1 MYINPGLVQGFANFA
16 AAFARGI
23 GMAAEQKKRQQQQ
36 AAALAQMAGGD
47 PDQGAVL
54 DENGQPCAPCEAEK
68 RRLHAEAARR
78 AAQRRMG
85 R

>member
-1 MYINPGLVQGFANFA
+1 MYINPGMIKGFASFA

-36 AAALAQMAGGD
+36 AAELARMAGA
-47 PDQGAVL
+47 PDQGMIL
-54 DENGQPCAPCEAEK
+54 DESGQPCTPCEAEK
-68 RRLHAEAARR
+68 RRLQAEAARR
-78 AAQRRMG
+78 AAARRMG